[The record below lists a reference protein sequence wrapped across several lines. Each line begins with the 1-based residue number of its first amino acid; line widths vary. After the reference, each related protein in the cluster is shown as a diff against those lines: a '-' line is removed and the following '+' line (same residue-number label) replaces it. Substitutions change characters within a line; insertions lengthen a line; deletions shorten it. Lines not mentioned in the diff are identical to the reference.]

1 MGRMLGAFDNPQELD
16 RPDLNKC
23 PDCECYFAGEN
34 CPLCGKP
41 CPEEMK
47 AGNRKPPKKEK
58 KNRSSNGRVYFV
70 EWYHRWWFIALAM
83 FVMPIAGIVLL
94 ITSPHK
100 KSAKITFIA
109 IGAAYFLISTIGIGS
124 IIGMISG
131 WIDPLV
137 DTSLSREEYI
147 AKCNGV
153 DAEDFYRSADKYED
167 KFVSMTLVITGSV
180 TDAEAYYMD
189 EKYPEYYVCKSVGG
203 GKFEILVRKCLQDSS
218 KNYVVGDVITVYGE
232 GASNTVIIDMVGN
245 TVSAPCINVAYI
257 SLIASGN

>member
-47 AGNRKPPKKEK
+47 AGNRKPPKKQK
-58 KNRSSNGRVYFV
+58 QKRSSASRVYFV

-83 FVMPIAGIVLL
+83 LIMPIVGIILL

-109 IGAAYFLISTIGIGS
+109 IGVVYLLISTIGIGN
-124 IIGMISG
+124 IIGMITG
-131 WIDPLV
+131 WLDPPV
-137 DTSLSREEYI
+137 NTSLTREEYI
-147 AKCNGV
+147 GKCTEIS
-153 DAEDFYRSADKYED
+153 AEDYYRRAEDLENEYLCIELKIAGMFYDGETYYNSGEYQKWY
-167 KFVSMTLVITGSV
+167 IC
-180 TDAEAYYMD
+180 TDE
-189 EKYPEYYVCKSVGG
+189 S
-203 GKFEILVRKCLQDSS
+203 GKFEILVADYLIKDKTNFVS
-218 KNYVVGDVITVYGE
+218 GDVVIFYGE
-232 GASNTVIIDMVGN
+232 GAGLGSVYDTNGTVH
-245 TVSAPCINVAYI
+245 TAPTLNGAYTR
-257 SLIASGN
+257 G